1 MPDDAARDGFV
12 VYIFTWVFLNDQMN
26 EKNYFYYIF
35 VKKNLQLF
43 IHFLHFFS
51 GDNADD
57 DQPLKTPGET
67 STNLFLYSVSIY
79 LWLYHNI
86 SIEGLLKE

>member
-26 EKNYFYYIF
+26 KKKVFLLHF
-35 VKKNLQLF
+35 CKKNLQLF

-79 LWLYHNI
+79 L
-86 SIEGLLKE
+86 